1 MHLATRTHVPDL
13 HARGPRA
20 LKGDVLAP
28 DPLTC
33 AAHEIENVGEAEAH
47 RLAAAIAETGD
58 FDAFRLGGLLARIHR
73 ERWYIGAGYPDFR
86 SYVEARHGFKLRKA
100 LYLASI
106 YESVIDLGLT
116 WQELR
121 PVGWSKL
128 KELVGVVDR
137 DNAQAWLATAASD
150 GMTVLK
156 LQALVQEAKGGAA
169 KGVEAKRSGAREG
182 SEAKSGA
189 AANRVAAAA
198 STETAGAATFSA
210 AISDAQFKAHM
221 AAIGWEATLAVFE
234 QNFPDLVLTVEE
246 S

>member
-1 MHLATRTHVPDL
+1 MQLATRTHVPL
-13 HARGPRA
+13 ARA

-47 RLAAAIAETGD
+47 RLAAEIAETSD

-73 ERWYIGAGYPDFR
+73 ERWYVGAGYPDFR

-100 LYLASI
+100 LYLAAI

-128 KELVGVVDR
+128 KELVGVVDKG
-137 DNAQAWLATAASD
+137 NAQAWLATAASD

-156 LQALVQEAKGGAA
+156 LQALVREAKGGDG
-169 KGVEAKRSGAREG
+169 KGGD
-182 SEAKSGA
+182 GA
-189 AANRVAAAA
+189 AANRGVAPA
-198 STETAGAATFSA
+198 STAAETSPTLPATISA
-210 AISDAQFKAHM
+210 AITGAQFKAHM

>member
-1 MHLATRTHVPDL
+1 MHLATKTPVSGTHVPL
-13 HARGPRA
+13 ARA

-33 AAHEIENVGEAEAH
+33 AAHEIENVGEADAH
-47 RLAAAIAETGD
+47 RLAAEIAETSD
-58 FDAFRLGGLLARIHR
+58 FEAFRLGGLLARIHR
-73 ERWYIGAGYPDFR
+73 ERWYRGAGYPDFR

-100 LYLASI
+100 LYLAAI
-106 YESVIDLGLT
+106 YESEIDLGLT

-137 DNAQAWLATAASD
+137 DNARDWLATAAAE

-156 LQALVQEAKGGAA
+156 LHALVQEAKGGGA
-169 KGVEAKRSGAREG
+169 AREG
-182 SEAKSGA
+182 GA
-189 AANRVAAAA
+189 AANRVAAPA
-198 STETAGAATFSA
+198 STETALPAT
-210 AISDAQFKAHM
+210 ISDAQFKAHM

-234 QNFPDLVLTVEE
+234 QNFPDLMLTVEE
-246 S
+246 G

>member
-1 MHLATRTHVPDL
+1 MQLATRTHVPL
-13 HARGPRA
+13 ARA

-47 RLAAAIAETGD
+47 RLAAEIAETSD

-73 ERWYIGAGYPDFR
+73 ERWYVGAGYPDFR

-100 LYLASI
+100 LYLAAI

-137 DNAQAWLATAASD
+137 DNARDWLATAAAE

-156 LQALVQEAKGGAA
+156 LHALVQEAKGVAMGSSA
-169 KGVEAKRSGAREG
+169 AREG
-182 SEAKSGA
+182 GA
-189 AANRVAAAA
+189 AANRVAAPA
-198 STETAGAATFSA
+198 STAATNLPTLPP

-234 QNFPDLVLTVEE
+234 QNFPDLMLTVEE

>member
-1 MHLATRTHVPDL
+1 MQLATKTHVPL
-13 HARGPRA
+13 ARA

-28 DPLTC
+28 DPLIC
-33 AAHEIENVGEAEAH
+33 AAHEIENVCEAEAH
-47 RLAAAIAETGD
+47 RLASEIAETSD

-73 ERWYIGAGYPDFR
+73 ERWYVGAGYADFR

-128 KELVGVVDR
+128 KELVGVVDK

-156 LQALVQEAKGGAA
+156 LHALVQEAKGG
-169 KGVEAKRSGAREG
+169 EAREG
-182 SEAKSGA
+182 EGGA
-189 AANRVAAAA
+189 APNRIAAPA
-198 STETAGAATFSA
+198 STATANSA
-210 AISDAQFKAHM
+210 AISDTQFKAHM

>member
-1 MHLATRTHVPDL
+1 MQLATKTHVPL
-13 HARGPRA
+13 ARA
-20 LKGDVLAP
+20 LRGDVLAP

-33 AAHEIENVGEAEAH
+33 AAHEIENVSEAQAH
-47 RLAAAIAETGD
+47 RLAAEIAESSD

-73 ERWYIGAGYPDFR
+73 ERWYVGAGYADFR

-128 KELVGVVDR
+128 KELVGIVDR
-137 DNAQAWLATAASD
+137 DNAQAWLATAAAD
-150 GMTVLK
+150 GMTVVK
-156 LQALVQEAKGGAA
+156 LHALVQEAKAGTTGEGAT
-169 KGVEAKRSGAREG
+169 GDRTTGD
-182 SEAKSGA
+182 GA
-189 AANRVAAAA
+189 AANRVAVPA
-198 STETAGAATFSA
+198 STETANAATLSE
-210 AISDAQFKAHM
+210 AQFKAHM

>member
-1 MHLATRTHVPDL
+1 MQLATKTHVPL
-13 HARGPRA
+13 ARA

-47 RLAAAIAETGD
+47 RLASEIAEASD

-73 ERWYIGAGYPDFR
+73 ERWYVGAGYPDFR

-128 KELVGVVDR
+128 KELVGIVDR

-156 LQALVQEAKGGAA
+156 LHALVQEARGAASATTAGGA
-169 KGVEAKRSGAREG
+169 VS
-182 SEAKSGA
+182 
-189 AANRVAAAA
+189 NRVAVPA
-198 STETAGAATFSA
+198 STETANAATIPA
-210 AISDAQFKAHM
+210 TISDTQFKAHM

>member
-1 MHLATRTHVPDL
+1 MHLATKTPVSGAHVPL
-13 HARGPRA
+13 ARA

-33 AAHEIENVGEAEAH
+33 AAHEIENVSEAQAH
-47 RLAAAIAETGD
+47 RLAAEIAEASD

-73 ERWYIGAGYPDFR
+73 ERWYRGAGYPDFG

-100 LYLASI
+100 LYLAAI
-106 YESVIDLGLT
+106 YECVIDLGLT

-137 DNAQAWLATAASD
+137 DNARDWLATAAAE

-156 LQALVQEAKGGAA
+156 LHALVQAAKGGAA
-169 KGVEAKRSGAREG
+169 EG
-182 SEAKSGA
+182 GGA
-189 AANRVAAAA
+189 APRR
-198 STETAGAATFSA
+198 GAAP

-221 AAIGWEATLAVFE
+221 AEIGWEATLAVFE
-234 QNFPDLVLTVEE
+234 QNFPDLMLTVEE

>member
-1 MHLATRTHVPDL
+1 MQLATKTHVPL
-13 HARGPRA
+13 ARA
-20 LKGDVLAP
+20 LRGDVLAP

-33 AAHEIENVGEAEAH
+33 AAHEIENVSEAQAH
-47 RLAAAIAETGD
+47 RLAAEIAESSD

-73 ERWYIGAGYPDFR
+73 ERWYVGAGYADFR

-137 DNAQAWLATAASD
+137 DNAQAWLATAAAD
-150 GMTVLK
+150 GMTVVK
-156 LQALVQEAKGGAA
+156 LHALVQEAKAGTTGEGAT
-169 KGVEAKRSGAREG
+169 GDRTTGD
-182 SEAKSGA
+182 GA
-189 AANRVAAAA
+189 AANRVAVPA
-198 STETAGAATFSA
+198 STETANAATLSE
-210 AISDAQFKAHM
+210 AQFKAHM

>member
-1 MHLATRTHVPDL
+1 MHLATKTPVSGTHVPL
-13 HARGPRA
+13 ARA

-33 AAHEIENVGEAEAH
+33 TAHEIENVTEAQAH
-47 RLAAAIAETGD
+47 RLAAEIAEASD

-73 ERWYIGAGYPDFR
+73 ERWYRGAGYPDFR

-100 LYLASI
+100 LYLAAI

-137 DNAQAWLATAASD
+137 DNARDWLAIAAAE

-156 LQALVQEAKGGAA
+156 LHALVQAAKGGAA
-169 KGVEAKRSGAREG
+169 EG
-182 SEAKSGA
+182 SGA
-189 AANRVAAAA
+189 APRR
-198 STETAGAATFSA
+198 GAAP

-221 AAIGWEATLAVFE
+221 AEIGWEATLAVFE
-234 QNFPDLVLTVEE
+234 QNFPDLMLTVEE

>member
-1 MHLATRTHVPDL
+1 MHLATKTPVSGAHVPL
-13 HARGPRA
+13 ARA

-33 AAHEIENVGEAEAH
+33 TAHEIENVTEAEAH
-47 RLAAAIAETGD
+47 RLAAEIAEASD

-73 ERWYIGAGYPDFR
+73 ERWYRGAGYPDFR

-100 LYLASI
+100 LYLAAI

-137 DNAQAWLATAASD
+137 DNARDWLATAAAE

-156 LQALVQEAKGGAA
+156 LHALVQEAKGGAA
-169 KGVEAKRSGAREG
+169 EG
-182 SEAKSGA
+182 GGA
-189 AANRVAAAA
+189 APRR
-198 STETAGAATFSA
+198 GAAP

-221 AAIGWEATLAVFE
+221 AEIGWEATLAVFE
-234 QNFPDLVLTVEE
+234 QNFPDLMLTVEE